1 MIYLC
6 SSCEKESKELIE
18 YDGDY
23 YCEHLMI
30 FDANFKMLEPSVPVM
45 QLENSFQLYTQQTMY
60 SGLKGLY

>member
-6 SSCEKESKELIE
+6 SSCEKESKDLIE

-30 FDANFKMLEPSVPVM
+30 FDANFRLNNPSVPI
-45 QLENSFQLYTQQTMY
+45 NCRII
-60 SGLKGLY
+60 